1 MRIFAVMSSPT
12 RKFNTNKKNLG
23 SYPYISV
30 IFSITLAL
38 FVIGVFGALVIY
50 SKELERLVRENVK
63 IQVYLKNQ
71 ITETQRGQIENSIA
85 SKPFV
90 SKNQD
95 AIQFVSK
102 EEAAKEFIEETGEDF
117 KQFLGENP
125 LRDAYL
131 VKIQEDYHD
140 MASLK
145 KIKDEVEKIGGVYEV
160 YYVEN
165 VIESIN
171 KNITKI
177 GLILMS
183 LVALLLFI
191 VVLLI
196 NNTLRLALFSQ
207 RFLIR
212 SMQLV
217 GARKSFIQMPFLIR
231 ASIHGLLSGILATA
245 LLIGLLVFAS
255 RKVEDLSLIQNN
267 DRLIILTGSLV
278 IMGILVAVLSTY
290 RAVSKYLKLSLDEL
304 Y

>member
-1 MRIFAVMSSPT
+1 MSSPGN
-12 RKFNTNKKNLG
+12 KFNTKKKNLG

-30 IFSITLAL
+30 VLSITLAL
-38 FVIGVFGALVIY
+38 FVIGVFGSLVIY

-71 ITETQRGQIENSIA
+71 ITETQRGQIEKSIA
-85 SKPFV
+85 SKAFV
-90 SKNQD
+90 SKNQN
-95 AIQFVSK
+95 AIQFISRD
-102 EEAAKEFIEETGEDF
+102 EAAKEFIKETGEDF
-117 KQFLGENP
+117 KKFLGENP

-131 VKIQEDYHD
+131 VKIHEDYHD
-140 MASLK
+140 AESLK
-145 KIKDEVEKIGGVYEV
+145 KIKAEVEKIGGVFEV

-177 GLILMS
+177 GLILMG

-217 GARKSFIQMPFLIR
+217 GARSSFIQMPFLIR
-231 ASIHGLLSGILATA
+231 ASIHGLVSGILASG
-245 LLIGLLVFAS
+245 LLISLLIFVT
-255 RKVEDLSLIQNN
+255 RKIEDLSLIQNN
-267 DRLIILTGSLV
+267 DRIMILS
-278 IMGILVAVLSTY
+278 GILVLMGIVVALASTY

>member
-1 MRIFAVMSSPT
+1 MSSQAK
-12 RKFNTNKKNLG
+12 KFNTKKKNVG

-30 IFSITLAL
+30 VFSITLAL
-38 FVIGVFGALVIY
+38 FVIGVFGSLVIY

-71 ITETQRGQIENSIA
+71 ISETQRGQIEKSIA
-85 SKPFV
+85 SKAFV
-90 SKNQD
+90 SKNQN

-102 EEAAKEFIEETGEDF
+102 DQAAKEFIKETGEDF
-117 KQFLGENP
+117 KKFLGENP

-131 VKIQEDYHD
+131 VKIHEDYHD
-140 MASLK
+140 VESLK
-145 KIKDEVEKIGGVYEV
+145 KIREEVEKVGGVFEV

-177 GLILMS
+177 ALILIG

-217 GARKSFIQMPFLIR
+217 GARSSFIQKPFLLR
-231 ASIHGLLSGILATA
+231 ASIHGLVSGILA
-245 LLIGLLVFAS
+245 IGLLISLLIFAT
-255 RKVEDLSLIQNN
+255 KKIEDLSLIQNN
-267 DRLIILTGSLV
+267 DRLMILFGAMVL
-278 IMGILVAVLSTY
+278 MGILVAVASTY

>member
-1 MRIFAVMSSPT
+1 MSAHT
-12 RKFNTNKKNLG
+12 KKFNTKKKNLG
-23 SYPYISV
+23 SYPFVSV
-30 IFSITLAL
+30 VLSITLAL
-38 FVIGVFGALVIY
+38 FVIGVFGSLVIY

-71 ITETQRGQIENSIA
+71 ITETQRGQIEKSIG

-90 SKNQD
+90 LNGEN
-95 AIQFVSK
+95 AIQFISRD
-102 EEAAKEFIEETGEDF
+102 EAAKEFIKETGEDF
-117 KQFLGENP
+117 NKFLGENP
-125 LRDAYL
+125 LRDAFL
-131 VKIQEDYHD
+131 VKIKEDYHD
-140 MASLK
+140 AENLK
-145 KIKDEVEKIGGVYEV
+145 KIKEEVEKIGGVFEV

-165 VIESIN
+165 VIDSIN

-177 GLILMS
+177 GLILMG

-217 GARKSFIQMPFLIR
+217 GARSSFIHKPFLIR
-231 ASIHGLLSGILATA
+231 AGIHGLVS
-245 LLIGLLVFAS
+245 GLLSVGLLLSLLTVATK
-255 RKVEDLSLIQNN
+255 RIEDLSLIQNN
-267 DRLIILTGSLV
+267 ERLLLLLGALI
-278 IMGILVAVLSTY
+278 IMGILVAVSSTY

>member
-1 MRIFAVMSSPT
+1 MSSQPN
-12 RKFNTNKKNLG
+12 KFNTKKKNLG

-30 IFSITLAL
+30 VLSITLAL
-38 FVIGVFGALVIY
+38 FVIGVFGALIIY

-63 IQVYLKNQ
+63 IQVYLKNG
-71 ITETQRGQIENSIA
+71 ITETQRGQLEKSIA

-90 SKNQD
+90 SKNHN
-95 AIQFVSK
+95 AITFVSK
-102 EEAAKEFIEETGEDF
+102 DEAAKEFIIETGEDF
-117 KQFLGENP
+117 KKFLGENP

-131 VKIQEDYHD
+131 VKISEEFHD
-140 MASLK
+140 VENLK
-145 KIKDEVEKIGGVYEV
+145 KIKAEVEKIGGVFEV

-165 VIESIN
+165 VIDSIN

-177 GLILMS
+177 GLILMG

-217 GARKSFIQMPFLIR
+217 GARSGFIQRPFLIR
-231 ASIHGLLSGILATA
+231 ASIHGLVSGMLSTG
-245 LLIGLLVFAS
+245 LLISLLMFATK
-255 RKVEDLSLIQNN
+255 KVEDLSLIQNN
-267 DRLIILTGSLV
+267 DRLLILIGALMILGV
-278 IMGILVAVLSTY
+278 LVAVVSTY

>member
-1 MRIFAVMSSPT
+1 MSQVKKYNS
-12 RKFNTNKKNLG
+12 KKKNLG

-30 IFSITLAL
+30 VFSITLAL
-38 FVIGVFGALVIY
+38 FVIGVFGSLVIY

-71 ITETQRGQIENSIA
+71 ITENQRGQIEKSIA

-90 SKNQD
+90 SKNEN
-95 AIQFVSK
+95 AIQFISRDQ
-102 EEAAKEFIEETGEDF
+102 AAKEFIEETGEDF
-117 KQFLGENP
+117 KKFLGENP

-131 VKIQEDYHD
+131 VKIDENFHD
-140 MASLK
+140 MENMK
-145 KIKDEVEKIGGVYEV
+145 KIKEEVEKIGGVYEV

-177 GLILMS
+177 GLILVG
-183 LVALLLFI
+183 LVALLLFV

-217 GARKSFIQMPFLIR
+217 GARSSFIQRPFLLR
-231 ASIHGLLSGILATA
+231 AGLHGLIAGIFAVAMLT
-245 LLIGLLVFAS
+245 GLLLFAT
-255 RKVEDLSLIQNN
+255 RKVEDLSLIQN
-267 DRLIILTGSLV
+267 DQRLMVLLGTLV
-278 IMGILVAVLSTY
+278 FMGILVAVASTY
-290 RAVSKYLKLSLDEL
+290 SAVSKYLKLSLDEL

>member
-1 MRIFAVMSSPT
+1 MRSPSN
-12 RKFNTNKKNLG
+12 KFTTKKKNLG

-30 IFSITLAL
+30 VFSITLAL
-38 FVIGVFGALVIY
+38 FVIGVFGSLVIY

-71 ITETQRGQIENSIA
+71 ITETQRGQIEKSIA
-85 SKPFV
+85 SKAFV
-90 SKNQD
+90 SKNQN
-95 AIQFVSK
+95 AIQFISRDD
-102 EEAAKEFIEETGEDF
+102 AAKEFIKETGEDF
-117 KQFLGENP
+117 KKFLGENP

-131 VKIQEDYHD
+131 VKIHEDYHD
-140 MASLK
+140 AESLK
-145 KIKDEVEKIGGVYEV
+145 KIKAEVEKIGGVFEV

-171 KNITKI
+171 ENITKI
-177 GLILMS
+177 GLILMG

-217 GARKSFIQMPFLIR
+217 GARSSFIQMPFLIR
-231 ASIHGLLSGILATA
+231 ASIHGLVSGILASG
-245 LLIGLLVFAS
+245 LLIGLLIIVT
-255 RKVEDLSLIQNN
+255 RKIEDLSLIQNN
-267 DRLIILTGSLV
+267 DQIVILS
-278 IMGILVAVLSTY
+278 GILVSMGIVVALASTY

>member
-1 MRIFAVMSSPT
+1 MSSQT
-12 RKFNTNKKNLG
+12 RKFNTKKKNVG

-30 IFSITLAL
+30 VFSITLAL
-38 FVIGVFGALVIY
+38 FVIGVFGSLVIY

-71 ITETQRGQIENSIA
+71 ISETQRGQIEKSIA
-85 SKPFV
+85 SKAFV
-90 SKNQD
+90 AKSHNT
-95 AIQFVSK
+95 IQFVSK
-102 EEAAKEFIEETGEDF
+102 DEAAKEFIKETGEDF
-117 KQFLGENP
+117 EKFLGENP

-131 VKIQEDYHD
+131 VKIHEDYHD
-140 MASLK
+140 VESLK
-145 KIKDEVEKIGGVYEV
+145 KIKVEVEKIGGVFEV

-177 GLILMS
+177 ALILIG

-191 VVLLI
+191 AVLLI

-217 GARKSFIQMPFLIR
+217 GARSSFIQKPFLVR
-231 ASIHGLLSGILATA
+231 ASIHGLVSGILASG
-245 LLIGLLVFAS
+245 LLIGLLLFAT
-255 RKVEDLSLIQNN
+255 KKIEDLSLIQNN
-267 DRLIILTGSLV
+267 DRLMILFGALV
-278 IMGILVAVLSTY
+278 LMGILVAVASTY

>member
-1 MRIFAVMSSPT
+1 MGYEEK
-12 RKFNTNKKNLG
+12 KFRTKKKLG
-23 SYPYISV
+23 SYPYVSV
-30 IFSITLAL
+30 VLSITLAL

-50 SKELERLVRENVK
+50 SKELERLVRQNVK

-71 ITETQRGQIENSIA
+71 VTETQRTQIEKSLS

-90 SKNQD
+90 AKDKES
-95 AIQFVSK
+95 IQFISK
-102 EEAAKEFIEETGEDF
+102 EAAAKQFIEDTGEDF
-117 KQFLGENP
+117 KKFLGENP

-131 VKIQEDYHD
+131 IRIDEGYHD
-140 MASLK
+140 TANLK
-145 KIKDEVEKIGGVYEV
+145 KITSEVEKISGVFQVHYI
-160 YYVEN
+160 EN
-165 VIESIN
+165 VIDSIN

-177 GLILMS
+177 GLILMG
-183 LVALLLFI
+183 LVSLLLLV

-217 GARKSFIQMPFLIR
+217 GARSWFIQKPFLLR
-231 ASIHGLLSGILATA
+231 AGVHGLISGVVASA
-245 LLIGLLVFAS
+245 LLFSLLSFATK
-255 RKVEDLSLIQNN
+255 RIEDLSLIQNN
-267 DRLIILTGSLV
+267 TRLILLTASLMILG
-278 IMGILVAVLSTY
+278 MLVALLSTY

>member
-1 MRIFAVMSSPT
+1 MST
-12 RKFNTNKKNLG
+12 YTKKFNTKKKNLG
-23 SYPYISV
+23 SYPFVSV
-30 IFSITLAL
+30 VLSITLAL
-38 FVIGVFGALVIY
+38 FVIGVFGSLVIY

-71 ITETQRGQIENSIA
+71 ITETQRGQIEKSIG

-90 SKNQD
+90 LND
-95 AIQFVSK
+95 ENAIQFISK
-102 EEAAKEFIEETGEDF
+102 DEAAKEFIKETGEDF
-117 KQFLGENP
+117 NKFLGENP
-125 LRDAYL
+125 LRDAFL
-131 VKIQEDYHD
+131 VKIKEDYHD
-140 MASLK
+140 AENLK
-145 KIKDEVEKIGGVYEV
+145 KIKEEVEKIGGVFEV

-165 VIESIN
+165 VIDSIN

-177 GLILMS
+177 GLILMG

-217 GARKSFIQMPFLIR
+217 GARSSFIHKPFLIR
-231 ASIHGLLSGILATA
+231 AGIHGLVS
-245 LLIGLLVFAS
+245 GLLSVGLLLGLLAVATK
-255 RKVEDLSLIQNN
+255 RIEDLSLIQNN
-267 DRLIILTGSLV
+267 ERLLLLIGALI
-278 IMGILVAVLSTY
+278 IMGILVAVSSTY

>member
-1 MRIFAVMSSPT
+1 MSSQA
-12 RKFNTNKKNLG
+12 RKFNTKKKNVG

-30 IFSITLAL
+30 VFSITLAL
-38 FVIGVFGALVIY
+38 FVIGVFGSLVIY

-71 ITETQRGQIENSIA
+71 ISETQRGQIEKSIG
-85 SKPFV
+85 SKAFV
-90 SKNQD
+90 LKNHD

-102 EEAAKEFIEETGEDF
+102 DEAAKEFIKETGEDF
-117 KQFLGENP
+117 KKFLGENP

-131 VKIQEDYHD
+131 VKIHEDYHD
-140 MASLK
+140 VESLK
-145 KIKDEVEKIGGVYEV
+145 KIKEEVEKIGGVYEV

-177 GLILMS
+177 ALILIG

-217 GARKSFIQMPFLIR
+217 GARSSFIQKPFLVR
-231 ASIHGLLSGILATA
+231 ASIHGLVSGILAS
-245 LLIGLLVFAS
+245 GLLVSLLMFAT
-255 RKVEDLSLIQNN
+255 RKIEDLSLIQNN
-267 DRLIILTGSLV
+267 DRLMILFGTLV
-278 IMGILVAVLSTY
+278 LLGILVAVASTY

>member
-1 MRIFAVMSSPT
+1 MSSQPN
-12 RKFNTNKKNLG
+12 KFNTKKKNLG

-30 IFSITLAL
+30 VLSITLAL
-38 FVIGVFGALVIY
+38 FVIGVFGALIIY

-63 IQVYLKNQ
+63 IQVYLKNG
-71 ITETQRGQIENSIA
+71 ITETQRGQLEKSIA
-85 SKPFV
+85 SKPFA
-90 SKNQD
+90 SKNQN
-95 AIQFVSK
+95 AITFVSK
-102 EEAAKEFIEETGEDF
+102 DEAAKEFIKETGEDF
-117 KQFLGENP
+117 KKFLGENP

-131 VKIQEDYHD
+131 VKISEEFHD
-140 MASLK
+140 VENLK
-145 KIKDEVEKIGGVYEV
+145 KIKAEVEKIGGVFEV

-165 VIESIN
+165 VIDSIN

-177 GLILMS
+177 GLILMG

-217 GARKSFIQMPFLIR
+217 GARSGFIQRPFLIR
-231 ASIHGLLSGILATA
+231 ASIHGLVSGMLSTG
-245 LLIGLLVFAS
+245 LLISLLMFATK
-255 RKVEDLSLIQNN
+255 KVEDLSLIQNN
-267 DRLIILTGSLV
+267 DRLLILIGALMILGV
-278 IMGILVAVLSTY
+278 LVAVVSTY

>member
-1 MRIFAVMSSPT
+1 MNSQT
-12 RKFNTNKKNLG
+12 KKFNTKKKKLG

-30 IFSITLAL
+30 VFSITLAL
-38 FVIGVFGALVIY
+38 FVIGVFGSLVIY

-71 ITETQRGQIENSIA
+71 ITETQRGQIEKSIA
-85 SKPFV
+85 SKAFV
-90 SKNQD
+90 SKHED

-102 EEAAKEFIEETGEDF
+102 DEAAKAFIEETGEDF
-117 KQFLGENP
+117 KKFLGENP

-131 VKIQEDYHD
+131 VKINETHHD
-140 MASLK
+140 VESMK
-145 KIKDEVEKIGGVYEV
+145 KIKEEVEKIGGVYEV

-177 GLILMS
+177 GLILMG

-191 VVLLI
+191 VVMLI

-217 GARKSFIQMPFLIR
+217 GAQSSFIQKPFLIR
-231 ASIHGLLSGILATA
+231 ATLHGFLSGLLAAA
-245 LLIGLLVFAS
+245 LMIGLLTVAT

-267 DRLIILTGSLV
+267 DRLLILLGTL
-278 IMGILVAVLSTY
+278 ILMGILVAVVSTY